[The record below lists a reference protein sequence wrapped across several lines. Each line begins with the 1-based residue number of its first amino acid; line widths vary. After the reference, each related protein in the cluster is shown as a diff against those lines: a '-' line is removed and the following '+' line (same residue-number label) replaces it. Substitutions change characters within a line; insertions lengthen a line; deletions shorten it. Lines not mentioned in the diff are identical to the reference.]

1 MYVDNCV
8 PGIDLWPKII
18 FLCAKKSFKYPA
30 LMIRLSSD
38 EEKIL
43 AEEEDLYSD
52 SYEQVSLTW
61 TVTAMS
67 RSI

>member
-1 MYVDNCV
+1 
-8 PGIDLWPKII
+8 
-18 FLCAKKSFKYPA
+18 
-30 LMIRLSSD
+30 MIRLSSD

-52 SYEQVSLTW
+52 SYEQVSLTC

-67 RSI
+67 RSVSLVQLNYGQVSVTCTVTDMSRSVSPEQ

>member
-1 MYVDNCV
+1 
-8 PGIDLWPKII
+8 
-18 FLCAKKSFKYPA
+18 
-30 LMIRLSSD
+30 MIRLSSD

-52 SYEQVSLTW
+52 SYEQVSLTC

-67 RSI
+67 RSVYSDSYEQVSLTCTVTAMRRPVSPVQ